1 MGKGKATMK
10 VDMTANNSDLVRKS
24 KESKQALKDFEK
36 VGDDALG
43 RLGEAFGVNTGKIE
57 QMSSALRGL
66 GAKMSESG
74 NAGTAAFGKLL
85 TSVGGLSTAIA
96 GIGIGAVVTG
106 FKLLNEEATAF
117 KNTVQGANIEMATAA
132 YISTYSQALHDANE
146 TLGRST
152 AETWADVSK
161 KWKKF
166 WAEAAFVGVNIISET
181 MESGLDSSGA
191 RALDNLYAVRDSAE
205 QQANKAEAYMKRI
218 FNIQRLI
225 SDSSVE
231 WKKMEREIAEYKR
244 IAYDKTASTVERQEA
259 LAKVTELIRARYEDE
274 AVLRERLANMQAKMN
289 DLTSSSIADIDKA
302 NQLRIQADAAT
313 ENMNNKLREVGEL
326 QATLTAN
333 AQKEAEAKEAALA
346 AAQAMASSR
355 KALADWRSEAGIAA
369 GNEMLTLSR
378 SNQDF
383 QSRPLIEAA
392 ELVKKG
398 WKEAGDE
405 IAAVFSISRKL
416 TDASGKEV
424 EINVTPVLPDGN
436 VMTPEELENYIHEKL
451 EKAVNILNADQLGV
465 VISAEVVA
473 DQVETAHAQEAGI
486 AVPVTPVLDA
496 EGVIDVTNELQSVL
510 TSAFDSIGS
519 ALGSLIGDLIT
530 GEDAWGNF
538 GNAALSAFG
547 DMATSIGKMAISIGV
562 AALAIQGSLTTLNGW
577 AAIAAGTALV
587 ALGMAVKTGLSNIAS
602 GNYSASASVATSGN
616 YGSSTS
622 ALPTSFDERE
632 VNVRVTGNLYAS
644 GNQLMAVIENENNR
658 KKHTT

>member
-1 MGKGKATMK
+1 MAKGVNMK
-10 VDMTANNSDLVRKS
+10 VNMTADNSDLVRKS

-36 VGDDALG
+36 VGDDALS

-106 FKLLNEEATAF
+106 FKLLNDEATAF

-146 TLGRST
+146 ALGRST
-152 AETWADVSK
+152 AETFASISK
-161 KWKKF
+161 KWKTF

-333 AQKEAEAKEAALA
+333 AQKEAEARQASLA
-346 AAQAMASSR
+346 AAQA
-355 KALADWRSEAGIAA
+355 L
-369 GNEMLTLSR
+369 
-378 SNQDF
+378 
-383 QSRPLIEAA
+383 AA
-392 ELVKKG
+392 ER
-398 WKEAGDE
+398 EALKSWGTISEGNTLKDSLPGQL
-405 IAAVFSISRKL
+405 AA
-416 TDASGKEV
+416 
-424 EINVTPVLPDGN
+424 PD
-436 VMTPEELENYIHEKL
+436 
-451 EKAVNILNADQLGV
+451 
-465 VISAEVVA
+465 
-473 DQVETAHAQEAGI
+473 AGI
-486 AVPVTPVLDA
+486 AVPVTPVLDTDA
-496 EGVIDVTNELQSVL
+496 VTDITNELQSVL
-510 TSAFDSIGS
+510 TSAFESIGS
-519 ALGSLIGDLIT
+519 ALGGLIGDLIT

-562 AALAIQGSLTTLNGW
+562 AALAIQGSLMTLNGW

-622 ALPTSFDERE
+622 ALATSFDERE
-632 VNVRVTGNLYAS
+632 VNVKVTGKLYGS
-644 GNQLMAVIENENNR
+644 GNQLIAVIENENNR
-658 KKHTT
+658 KNHTT

>member
-1 MGKGKATMK
+1 MGKGNATMK
-10 VDMTANNSDLVRKS
+10 VDMTANNSDLVKKS

-36 VGDDALG
+36 VGDDALS

-66 GAKMSESG
+66 GIKISESG

-106 FKLLNEEATAF
+106 FKLLNDEATAF

-244 IAYDKTASTVERQEA
+244 IAYDKTVSTVERQEA

-333 AQKEAEAKEAALA
+333 AQKEAEARQASLA
-346 AAQAMASSR
+346 AAQA
-355 KALADWRSEAGIAA
+355 L
-369 GNEMLTLSR
+369 
-378 SNQDF
+378 
-383 QSRPLIEAA
+383 AA
-392 ELVKKG
+392 ER
-398 WKEAGDE
+398 EALKSWGTISEGNTLKDSLPGQL
-405 IAAVFSISRKL
+405 AA
-416 TDASGKEV
+416 
-424 EINVTPVLPDGN
+424 PD
-436 VMTPEELENYIHEKL
+436 
-451 EKAVNILNADQLGV
+451 
-465 VISAEVVA
+465 
-473 DQVETAHAQEAGI
+473 AGI
-486 AVPVTPVLDA
+486 AVPVTPVLDT
-496 EGVIDVTNELQSVL
+496 ESVVDITNELQSVL
-510 TSAFDSIGS
+510 TSAFESIGTS
-519 ALGSLIGDLIT
+519 LGGLIGDLAT
-530 GEDAWGNF
+530 GGDAWNNF
-538 GNAALSAFG
+538 TNSAISAFG
-547 DMATSIGKMAISIGV
+547 DMAVSIGKMAISTGV
-562 AALAIQGSLTTLNGW
+562 ATLGIKAALESLNPYV
-577 AAIAAGTALV
+577 AIAAGTALV
-587 ALGMAVKTGLSNIAS
+587 ALGMAVKSGLSNIAS
-602 GNYSASASVATSGN
+602 GSYSSSASVATSGN

-622 ALPTSFDERE
+622 VSAAFDERE
-632 VNVRVTGNLYAS
+632 MNIKVSGKLYAS
-644 GNQLMAVIENENNR
+644 GNQILAVIENENNR
-658 KKHTT
+658 KNHTT

>member
-1 MGKGKATMK
+1 MAKGADMK
-10 VDMTANNSDLVRKS
+10 VNMTADNSDVVKKS
-24 KESKQALKDFEK
+24 REAKKALQDFSK

-43 RLGEAFGVNTGKIE
+43 KLGDAFGANTGKIE
-57 QMSSALRGL
+57 QMGSALRGL
-66 GAKMSESG
+66 GIKMSESG

-85 TSVGGLSTAIA
+85 TSVSGLTAAMA

-106 FKLLNEEATAF
+106 FKLLNDEATAF

-132 YISTYSQALHDANE
+132 YISTYLQALHDANE
-146 TLGRST
+146 ALGRST
-152 AETWADVSK
+152 AETFASISK
-161 KWKKF
+161 KWKTF

-333 AQKEAEAKEAALA
+333 AQKEAEARQASLA
-346 AAQAMASSR
+346 AAQA
-355 KALADWRSEAGIAA
+355 L
-369 GNEMLTLSR
+369 
-378 SNQDF
+378 
-383 QSRPLIEAA
+383 AA
-392 ELVKKG
+392 ER
-398 WKEAGDE
+398 EALKSWGTISEGNTLKDSLPGQL
-405 IAAVFSISRKL
+405 AA
-416 TDASGKEV
+416 
-424 EINVTPVLPDGN
+424 PD
-436 VMTPEELENYIHEKL
+436 
-451 EKAVNILNADQLGV
+451 
-465 VISAEVVA
+465 
-473 DQVETAHAQEAGI
+473 AGI
-486 AVPVTPVLDA
+486 AVPVTPVLDTDSIVDIA
-496 EGVIDVTNELQSVL
+496 NELQSVL
-510 TSAFDSIGS
+510 TSAFESIGTS
-519 ALGSLIGDLIT
+519 LGGLIGDLAT
-530 GEDAWGNF
+530 GGDAWNNF
-538 GNAALSAFG
+538 TNSAISAFG
-547 DMATSIGKMAISIGV
+547 DMAVSIGKMAISTGV
-562 AALAIQGSLTTLNGW
+562 ATLGIKAALESLNPYV
-577 AAIAAGTALV
+577 AIAAGTALV
-587 ALGMAVKTGLSNIAS
+587 ALGMAVKSGLSNIAS
-602 GNYSASASVATSGN
+602 GSYSSSASVATSGN

-622 ALPTSFDERE
+622 VSTAFGERE
-632 VNVRVTGNLYAS
+632 MNIKVSGNLYAS
-644 GNQLMAVIENENNR
+644 GNQLLAVIENENNR
-658 KKHTT
+658 KNHTT

>member
-36 VGDDALG
+36 VGDDALSK
-43 RLGEAFGVNTGKIE
+43 LGEAFGVNTGKIE

-106 FKLLNEEATAF
+106 FKLLNDEATAF

-132 YISTYSQALHDANE
+132 YISTYSQALYDANE
-146 TLGRST
+146 ALGRST
-152 AETWADVSK
+152 AETFASISK
-161 KWKKF
+161 KWKTF

-231 WKKMEREIAEYKR
+231 WKRMEREIAEYKR

-289 DLTSSSIADIDKA
+289 GLTSSSIADIDKA
-302 NQLRIQADAAT
+302 NQLRIQADAAI
-313 ENMNNKLREVGEL
+313 ENMNNELREVGEL

-333 AQKEAEAKEAALA
+333 AQKEAEARRASLEAAKKMAAEQKALKDWGAISEGNTLKDSLPGQLA
-346 AAQAMASSR
+346 A
-355 KALADWRSEAGIAA
+355 
-369 GNEMLTLSR
+369 
-378 SNQDF
+378 
-383 QSRPLIEAA
+383 
-392 ELVKKG
+392 
-398 WKEAGDE
+398 
-405 IAAVFSISRKL
+405 
-416 TDASGKEV
+416 TD
-424 EINVTPVLPDGN
+424 
-436 VMTPEELENYIHEKL
+436 
-451 EKAVNILNADQLGV
+451 
-465 VISAEVVA
+465 
-473 DQVETAHAQEAGI
+473 AGI
-486 AVPVTPVLDA
+486 AVPVTPVLDTDA
-496 EGVIDVTNELQSVL
+496 VTDITNELQSVL

-519 ALGSLIGDLIT
+519 ALGGLIGDLIT

-562 AALAIQGSLTTLNGW
+562 AALAIQGSLMTLNGW

-622 ALPTSFDERE
+622 ALATSFDERE
-632 VNVRVTGNLYAS
+632 VNVKVTGKLYGS
-644 GNQLMAVIENENNR
+644 GNQLIAVIENENNR
-658 KKHTT
+658 KNHTT